1 MTVRGRA
8 WLFVPAD
15 RPDRFPKAVE
25 SGADEI
31 ILDLEDALRPAAKD
45 TGRGSSSRL
54 PTRQWKVWVRINAP
68 GTSWHDDDVA
78 AMWDASPAGVVI
90 PKCESVDAVAHLA
103 ERLRPQVEVIALI
116 ESAAGIDAAGSIA
129 NHPRVKRLAFGS
141 LDFAFD
147 IEAQHTSEALLFA
160 RSQLVIASRVA
171 EITAPLD
178 GVTATL
184 TWRQRW
190 TTQDERARSEW
201 AANCAFT
208 RPRSNPCASGSVQ
221 PERKSTRHAASSR
234 LRRIVRKVLVA
245 LDGRMVDRPVLERA
259 RRILAEADS

>member
-25 SGADEI
+25 SGADQI

-45 TGRGSSSRL
+45 TGRGSAVDYLRGNG
-54 PTRQWKVWVRINAP
+54 QCWVRINAP

-147 IEAQHTSEALLFA
+147 IDAQHTSEALLFA

-184 TWRQRW
+184 DLAATLDDARRACALGMGGKLCIHP
-190 TTQDERARSEW
+190 TQVESVRTGFRPTRTEVDEA
-201 AANCAFT
+201 
-208 RPRSNPCASGSVQ
+208 
-221 PERKSTRHAASSR
+221 
-234 LRRIVRKVLVA
+234 RRIVEAAANSSQGAVA
-245 LDGRMVDRPVLERA
+245 LDGRMVDKPVLERA